1 MSMLTLNIFF
11 SEIKVMPEQINCPSC
26 GSPTSNLRILSEG
39 LLRKL
44 NEEGHTGVPNQVCQE
59 CYQKYA
65 GSIAQGAVLM
75 AEYKALEQRKLMMW
89 KSRVSLIKKGRALM
103 KERAYADSAIAYEKY
118 LKILETVYNCKPHE
132 ITPEHLKNT
141 AQTQELT
148 VIASVYWDLMRI
160 YDSSEKY
167 GSRMEIA
174 AKKLAEFL
182 PLTPLYPDIVKKA
195 EAFQKNAKKPA
206 VVKSFLKAVTEKKK
220 GCFIATST
228 FESPFAPE
236 VIYLQTFRDNYL
248 LKNKIGQIFVKAY
261 YLVSPHIA
269 KWLDENLWLKPI
281 FRVSLRL
288 LIVCLSLTRFFSIA
302 CFFKTRGNNSYVT
315 VKKSSETV

>member
-1 MSMLTLNIFF
+1 MRMLTLNIFF
-11 SEIKVMPEQINCPSC
+11 SQIKLMSEQLTCPSC
-26 GSPTSNLRILSEG
+26 GNPTSHFRILSEG

-44 NEEGHTGVPNQVCQE
+44 ENEGHTDIPPQVCQE

-65 GSIAQGAVLM
+65 GSVAQGAVLM
-75 AEYKALEQRKLMMW
+75 AEYKAREQKKLMMW
-89 KSRVSLIKKGRALM
+89 KSRVSLIKKARALM

-118 LKILETVYNCKPHE
+118 LKILESVYECKPNE

-195 EAFQKNAKKPA
+195 EAFQKTAKKPA
-206 VVKSFLKAVTEKKK
+206 VVKSFLKAVAEKKK

-236 VIYLQTFRDNYL
+236 VIYLQKFRDRHL
-248 LKNKIGQIFVKAY
+248 LGNKIGQGLIRVY
-261 YLVSPHIA
+261 YTVSPKIA
-269 KWLDENLWLKPI
+269 LWLDETPRFKPI
-281 FRVSLRL
+281 FRASLRL
-288 LIVCLSLTRFFSIA
+288 LIVFLNLTQFVSVACL
-302 CFFKTRGNNSYVT
+302 FKKRGNNSYVT
-315 VKKSSETV
+315 VKKSTKTI

>member
-1 MSMLTLNIFF
+1 MSDEV
-11 SEIKVMPEQINCPSC
+11 SCPSC
-26 GSPTSNLRILSEG
+26 GAQVANLRILSDG

-44 NEEGHTGVPNQVCQE
+44 EEDGQTGISPQVCQD

-65 GSIAQGAVLM
+65 GSVAQGAVLM
-75 AEYKALEQRKLMMW
+75 AEHKAREQKKLMMW
-89 KSRVSLIKKGRALM
+89 KSRVGLIKKGRALM
-103 KERAYADSAIAYEKY
+103 REKAFADSAIAYEKY
-118 LKILETVYNCKPHE
+118 LKVLETVYECRPHE

-141 AQTQELT
+141 ARTQELT

-195 EAFQKNAKKPA
+195 ESFQKMAKKQS
-206 VVKSFLKAVTEKKK
+206 VVKNFLKAVSEKK
-220 GCFIATST
+220 GRCFIATSA

-236 VIYLQTFRDNYL
+236 VLALQEWRDTTLLNFKLGRAFITQYYRFSPRFARALDQLTF
-248 LKNKIGQIFVKAY
+248 
-261 YLVSPHIA
+261 
-269 KWLDENLWLKPI
+269 LKPLVRTI
-281 FRVSLRL
+281 LRFFVRLLRL
-288 LIVCLSLTRFFSIA
+288 TQLFSVA
-302 CFFKTRGNNSYVT
+302 TFFKNQRN
-315 VKKSSETV
+315 KKIWHK